1 MVPSCGFDTIFSISN
16 PIWNQIFHFFFRN
29 PNYNF
34 HFFHFRISQSGRV
47 AGTGSAPVISRI
59 WLLRL
64 KLTCPTCAIYPKTTN
79 DGTSNWST
87 ATCQERRIRKSP
99 RKTVFRTANNPI
111 AMYFYTGIHNLNILN
126 HDRYLHPYRV
136 GLDYCSDL
144 LY

>member
-64 KLTCPTCAIYPKTTN
+64 KLTCPTCVIYSQRQQMTMPQIEAPPPV
-79 DGTSNWST
+79 G
-87 ATCQERRIRKSP
+87 ERRIRKSP
-99 RKTVFRTANNPI
+99 KKTVFI
-111 AMYFYTGIHNLNILN
+111 
-126 HDRYLHPYRV
+126 RYLKQNWNLILHFNQLRCTYDNYAIW
-136 GLDYCSDL
+136 LHHNIYNF
-144 LY
+144 